1 VPKPMNRLTVF
12 LLVLTAIAVLATVVV
27 IVLLPSVPS

>member
-1 VPKPMNRLTVF
+1 MNRLTVF

>member
-1 VPKPMNRLTVF
+1 MNRLTVF

-27 IVLLPSVPS
+27 IALLPSVPS